1 MDYVNILKDLI
12 SIDTT
17 VPPGRNYSK
26 ALDYVEPLFKDAGCE
41 TERIKIPQDYCNDL
55 EGRENL
61 FAHRRNPG
69 KQRLILYTHIDVVPV
84 EGWDG
89 FKPRIEDGKMF
100 GRGSADN
107 KGSIVAL
114 LMALEKVRDK
124 VMKYDTTVIVTV
136 DEEVGH
142 AFANEIRFI
151 RQFLEPVEGAYFMS
165 LDSFFGGV
173 MVASLG
179 GINFEIKVKGKSAHQ
194 GRPKLG
200 ENAIEKSIPIMVA
213 LTKLKE
219 KIAARHSRIP
229 VIPGMG
235 VTHMEPN
242 LSITVIHGGIKS
254 NIIPDECVLTV
265 ARRLIP
271 EENIEDAEKEIMDVI
286 SSIPGVRW
294 ESKVVSRLLPV
305 PTTYDEPVT
314 DELAAIIKDVTG
326 KTGKFGL
333 MGGQPFA
340 PVSLDWKAKVFGAG
354 VSGPAQNAH
363 GINEFVYLNDIENLS
378 EIIAR
383 LITQ

>member
-17 VPPGRNYSK
+17 VPPGRNYSR
-26 ALDYVEPLFKDAGCE
+26 ALDYVEPLFKNAGCE
-41 TERIKIPQDYCNDL
+41 IERIRIPKDYCNNLD
-55 EGRENL
+55 GRENL
-61 FAHRRNPG
+61 LAHRRNPN

-89 FKPRIEDGKMF
+89 FTPRIEDGKMF

-124 VMKYDTTVIVTV
+124 VMKYDTTAIVTV

-142 AFANEIRFI
+142 ASANEIRFI
-151 RQFLEPVEGAYFMS
+151 RDYLEPVEGAYFMS

-219 KIAARHSRIP
+219 KIATRHSRIP
-229 VIPGMG
+229 ILPGMG
-235 VTHMEPN
+235 GTHMEPN
-242 LSITVIHGGIKS
+242 LSITLIHGGIKS
-254 NIIPDECVLTV
+254 NIIPDECVFTV
-265 ARRLIP
+265 ARRLIV
-271 EENIEDAEKEIMDVI
+271 EENIEDAEKEIMNVI
-286 SSIPGVRW
+286 SSVPDVRW
-294 ESKVVSRLLPV
+294 ESKVVSRLPVV
-305 PTTYDEPVT
+305 PTTYDEPIT

-340 PVSLDWKAKVFGAG
+340 PVSLDWKAKIFGAG
-354 VSGPAQNAH
+354 VSGPSQNAH
-363 GINEFVYLNDIENLS
+363 GVDEFVYLKDIESLS

-383 LITQ
+383 FIT